1 VQQDSFYAQKGD
13 NRMKLISYRKN
24 SQARFGAVIGEKVVD
39 LSKQFPSTPNLASL
53 LANTSLLEQAKAYAS
68 SATADCA
75 LSDVQLDPVIPAPG
89 KIICVGINYVAHAE
103 EAGRKVGQYPV
114 IFQRFAETLLAH
126 NAPLLRPVVSKEF
139 DFEAELAVVIGKGG
153 AHIAPENAMEHVAGY
168 TCFNDASVRDWQFHT
183 HQYGMGKT
191 FRSTGSLGPWLVTA
205 DEIADYREL
214 KVRGILNGEQM
225 QEGALSELAF
235 DIPHLISYVSKALT
249 WNPGD
254 ILATGTPSGIGFKRN
269 PPIFLKPGDVFE
281 VTISQIGTLS
291 NPVIDEA

>member
-1 VQQDSFYAQKGD
+1 
-13 NRMKLISYRKN
+13 MKLVSFHLNGRAGY
-24 SQARFGAVIGEKVVD
+24 GAVVGEQVVD
-39 LSKQFPSTPNLASL
+39 LGAHFADIPDLATLLASPAQL
-53 LANTSLLEQAKAYAS
+53 AKARELAAS
-68 SATADCA
+68 AKGEHALADVTLA
-75 LSDVQLDPVIPAPG
+75 PVIPAPG
-89 KIICVGINYVAHAE
+89 KVICVGINYVAHAE
-103 EAGRKVGQYPV
+103 EAGRKVGKHPV
-114 IFQRFAETLLAH
+114 IFQRFAETLQAH
-126 NAPLLRPVVSKEF
+126 GAPLVRPKVSEEF

-153 AHIAPENAMEHVAGY
+153 SHIAPEDAMDHVAGY

-191 FRSTGSLGPWLVTA
+191 FRSTGALGPWLVTA
-205 DEIADYREL
+205 DEIADYRQL
-214 KVRGILNGEQM
+214 QVRGILNGEQL
-225 QEGALSELAF
+225 QEGNLSELAF
-235 DIPHLISYVSKALT
+235 DIPHLISYVSQALD

>member
-1 VQQDSFYAQKGD
+1 
-13 NRMKLISYRKN
+13 MKLISYRKDGKP
-24 SQARFGAVIGEKVVD
+24 SFGAVVAEQVVD
-39 LSKQFPSTPNLASL
+39 LGKQFPATPDLAAL
-53 LANTSLLEQAKAYAS
+53 LADASLLEQARSYVAG
-68 SATADCA
+68 ATADYA
-75 LSDVQLDPVIPAPG
+75 FAEVQLDPVIPAPG
-89 KIICVGINYVAHAE
+89 KIICVGINYVAHAA
-103 EAGRKVGQYPV
+103 EAGRTVGQHPV

-126 NAPLLRPVVSKEF
+126 NAPLLRPKVSQEF

-153 AHIAPENAMEHVAGY
+153 AHIAPEDAMAHVAGY

-191 FRSTGSLGPWLVTA
+191 FRSTGALGPWLVTA

-214 KVRGILNGEQM
+214 RVTGVLNGEQM
-225 QEGALSELAF
+225 QEGTLSELAF
-235 DIPHLISYVSKALT
+235 DIPTLIAYVSKALT

-269 PPIFLKPGDVFE
+269 PPIFLKPGDTFE
-281 VTISQIGTLS
+281 VVISQIGTLS